1 MDKVRANNMTSIFYD
16 TLFYLDKYGT
26 RRTPNEPIELT
37 NYSFELL
44 DINNNLICTE
54 GIDFGYL
61 CAEEMWFALENEELK
76 FINSFKAPGF
86 QRNSEDGIYS
96 NSAYGHIV
104 HQRYGFDQLDQVIEI
119 LKAKPYSRR
128 AVINFNVPNR
138 HRRTCFD
145 EICTFNLSFYINN
158 NGLNCTCCMRS
169 NDIIGCMPYD
179 VAYFTNLQKY
189 IANRLN
195 VDYGTYYHFA
205 ISAHHYYPLTYNE
218 LLKRHELLGYQV
230 HFDYEKM
237 LIELDNLYNYY
248 ETKILSQN
256 ENDKS
261 KNNES
266 LQKCCESLGILTNN
280 RNKTE
285 NEQ

>member
-1 MDKVRANNMTSIFYD
+1 MSRIYYKVLFDLANRGKRRA
-16 TLFYLDKYGT
+16 KG
-26 RRTPNEPIELT
+26 EPLELS
-37 NYSFELL
+37 NYSFKLTNLE
-44 DINNNLICTE
+44 NNIVNAME
-54 GIDFGYL
+54 VDYGYL
-61 CAEEMWFALENEELK
+61 CAEELWFVLGIEDIN
-76 FINSFKAPGF
+76 FINSFNAPGF
-86 QRNSEDGIYS
+86 KRSSEDGIYS
-96 NSAYGHIV
+96 NSAYGHILQ
-104 HQRYGFDQLDQVIEI
+104 HRYGFNQIEQVIDI
-119 LKAKPYSRR
+119 LSHKVHSRR
-128 AVINFNVPNR
+128 AVINLNVPNR
-138 HRRTCFD
+138 HRRTCLD
-145 EICTFNLSFYINN
+145 EICTFNLSFYVENDN
-158 NGLNCTCCMRS
+158 KLNCTCCMRS
-169 NDIIGCMPYD
+169 NDMIGCMPYD

-205 ISAHHYYPLTYNE
+205 ISAHHYYPLTYDE

-237 LIELDNLYNYY
+237 LIELDRLYNYY
-248 ETKILSQN
+248 ETKILGQN

-266 LQKCCESLGILTNN
+266 LQKCCEIFGILTNN